1 MKIDNDFLTLIETIV
16 LRIQRRDQIADNHDL
31 PSTAI
36 TGRGPQLFGP
46 LESDR
51 LYLAYGRQIDALVA
65 KINAADDACL
75 SQIEKAMGRPA
86 GDDRDAIIA
95 MLRGELKQSRATIDA
110 ITADL
115 KKREASMVEA
125 KDAASICAAKLCD
138 IAELLVDA
146 ANALIAVIPNEEEG
160 E

>member
-1 MKIDNDFLTLIETIV
+1 MRIDNDFLTLLDLTVRIERVHQMTMV
-16 LRIQRRDQIADNHDL
+16 
-31 PSTAI
+31 
-36 TGRGPQLFGP
+36 GRPVAEQMRLS
-46 LESDR
+46 EEIDR
-51 LYLAYGRQIDALVA
+51 MKMDRDALVA
-65 KINAADDACL
+65 KINAADHACL

-86 GDDRDAIIA
+86 GDDRDLIIA
-95 MLRGELKQSRATIDA
+95 TLRNELKHSRATIDA

-115 KKREASMVEA
+115 EKREARMVEA

-146 ANALIAVIPNEEEG
+146 ANALIAVIPNEEDG